1 MSLLLQRVTETLS
14 SHGALAHAVTG
25 FQPRA
30 GQTDMALAVTQT
42 LEQGGQLVVEA
53 GTGVGKTYAYLVPVL
68 LSGQRALVSTATK
81 ALQDQL
87 FSRDIPRLVDV
98 LGLPIRVALLKGRS
112 NYLCLHRMGQAR
124 HSHEGAQPGAQRAL
138 AKIETW
144 AQSTRTGDM
153 AELSGLDERSSL
165 WPLVTST
172 RDNCLGSSC
181 PSYRAC
187 HVNLA
192 RKEAMASDVV
202 VINHHLFFADM
213 AVRESGVAELLPT
226 VRVTVFDEA
235 HQLNEIGVN
244 FLGKQL
250 STVQLLE
257 LSRDVLATGLQL
269 ARGLVDWQA
278 LTGQLEKSSRDLRL
292 AAGMHHGSVRLRW
305 TEEVPEGVD
314 AADWSA
320 ALRQLDGALG
330 QLSDGLHTVAELAP
344 DFQRLLERAQEL
356 AQKAHVFA
364 QMPDPECVRWAEVS
378 AQLRLIESPLDIA
391 QAFAA
396 LTQSVPVTIVSNKP
410 HGVGHSDLV
419 TEAKA
424 EPNAQPNAQT
434 NSESGEGMEVGD
446 DDDDLQ
452 ALMAGDPRHQLA
464 DRPAGS
470 GLGQRAWI
478 FTSAT
483 LGDEPTLRWFTE
495 PCGLTSA
502 QVMQV
507 SSPFDYATQAAL
519 YVPSHLPKPGDPGH
533 AGHVAQLV
541 AEAVQV
547 LGGRTLVLT
556 TTLSAM
562 RSIGE
567 YLQTRIDPAAH
578 VEVLVQGQSPKRRL
592 MERFR
597 EGAGEGRAGCVLVAS
612 ASFWE
617 GFDVPGD
624 ALQLVVIDKL
634 PFPPPGDP
642 LFEARSQ
649 RITREGRSAFADHAL
664 PEAAVAL
671 KQGAGRLIRSETDQ
685 GVLVV
690 CDARLTSMSYG
701 RRLIRG
707 LPDMRRLA
715 DHADFLATL
724 RQLTTDATKAPFS

>member
-1 MSLLLQRVTETLS
+1 MSLLVQRVGETLS
-14 SHGALAHAVTG
+14 SHGSLAQAVPG

-30 GQTDMALAVTQT
+30 GQTDMAMAVTQT

-87 FSRDIPRLVDV
+87 FSRDIPRLVEV
-98 LGLPIRVALLKGRS
+98 LGLPVRVALLKGRS
-112 NYLCLHRMGQAR
+112 NYLCLHRMEQAR
-124 HSHEGAQPGAQRAL
+124 HSAEATQPGAQRAL
-138 AKIETW
+138 AKIESW
-144 AQSTRTGDM
+144 SQATRTGDM
-153 AELSGLDERSSL
+153 AELTGLDERSSL

-181 PSYRAC
+181 PRYRAC

-269 ARGLVDWQA
+269 ARGLVDWHA
-278 LTGQLEKSSRDLRL
+278 LTDQLEKASRDLRL
-292 AAGMHHGSVRLRW
+292 AAGMHRGSVRLRW
-305 TEEVPEGVD
+305 TEAVPEGVE
-314 AADWSA
+314 AAEWTP
-320 ALRQLDGALG
+320 ALHKLAQALTHM
-330 QLSDGLHTVAELAP
+330 QSGLETVAELAP

-356 AQKAHVFA
+356 GQKTDLFA
-364 QMPDPECVRWAEVS
+364 KAPDPEGVRWAEVS
-378 AQLRLIESPLDIA
+378 AQLRLMESPLDIA
-391 QAFAA
+391 QAFSA
-396 LTQSVPVTIVSNKP
+396 LTQPVPARAMPPADGDAHDPDSV
-410 HGVGHSDLV
+410 
-419 TEAKA
+419 
-424 EPNAQPNAQT
+424 
-434 NSESGEGMEVGD
+434 
-446 DDDDLQ
+446 Q
-452 ALMAGDPRHQLA
+452 ALMAGDPRHGAEPQA
-464 DRPAGS
+464 PPSS

-483 LGDEPTLRWFTE
+483 LGDEPSLRWFTE

-507 SSPFDYATQAAL
+507 SSPFDYARQAAL
-519 YVPSHLPKPGDPGH
+519 YVPEHLPKPGDPGH

-541 AEAVQV
+541 VEAVAL

-556 TTLSAM
+556 TTLNAM

-567 YLQTRIDPAAH
+567 YLQTRLDPALN

-597 EGAGEGRAGCVLVAS
+597 QGAADGHPGCVLVAS

-671 KQGAGRLIRSETDQ
+671 KQGAGRLIRSETDC

-690 CDARLTSMSYG
+690 CDTRLATMSYG

-707 LPDMRRLA
+707 LPEMRRLSG
-715 DHADFLATL
+715 HGEFLSTL
-724 RQLTTDATKAPFS
+724 RQFTTDATSSSTS

>member
-1 MSLLLQRVTETLS
+1 MSLLLQRVSVTLS
-14 SHGALAHAVTG
+14 SHGVLAQSVPG
-25 FQPRA
+25 FLPRL
-30 GQTDMALAVTQT
+30 GQTDMAMAVTQT

-87 FSRDIPRLVDV
+87 FSRDIPRLIEV
-98 LGLPIRVALLKGRS
+98 LGLPIRVALLKGRA
-112 NYLCLHRMGQAR
+112 NYLCLHRMEQAR
-124 HSHEGAQPGAQRAL
+124 HSPESGQPGAQKAL

-153 AELSGLDERSSL
+153 AELTGLDERSSL

-269 ARGLVDWQA
+269 ARGLVDWHA
-278 LTGQLEKSSRDLRL
+278 LSDSLEKSARDLRL
-292 AAGMHHGSVRLRW
+292 AAGLHRGSVRLRW
-305 TEEVPEGVD
+305 TELCPEGVEV
-314 AADWSA
+314 ADWSA
-320 ALRQLDGALG
+320 ALDKLQQALALM
-330 QLSDGLHTVAELAP
+330 QAGLEMVVELAP
-344 DFQRLLERAQEL
+344 DFQRLFERTRELE
-356 AQKAHVFA
+356 QKAALFSNP
-364 QMPDPECVRWAEVS
+364 PDPEGVRWAEVS

-391 QAFAA
+391 QAFSA
-396 LTQSVPVTIVSNKP
+396 LTRPLQAVP
-410 HGVGHSDLV
+410 
-419 TEAKA
+419 
-424 EPNAQPNAQT
+424 
-434 NSESGEGMEVGD
+434 SGEADAPADPDSLE
-446 DDDDLQ
+446 
-452 ALMAGDPRHQLA
+452 ALMAGDPRHA
-464 DRPAGS
+464 AGHPAAAPDGV
-470 GLGQRAWI
+470 GQRAWI

-483 LGDEPTLRWFTE
+483 LGDEPSLRWFTE

-507 SSPFDYATQAAL
+507 SSPFNYAQQAAL
-519 YVPSHLPKPGDPGH
+519 YVPEHLPKPADPGH

-541 AEAVQV
+541 VEAVQL

-556 TTLSAM
+556 TTLNAM

-567 YLQTRIDPAAH
+567 YLQTRLDPAVN

-597 EGAGEGRAGCVLVAS
+597 EGGGDGRAGCVLVAS

-617 GFDVPGD
+617 GFDVPGE

-649 RITREGRSAFADHAL
+649 RISRDGRSAFADHAL
-664 PEAAVAL
+664 PEAAVTL
-671 KQGAGRLIRSETDQ
+671 KQGAGRLIRSETDR

-690 CDARLTSMSYG
+690 CDTRLVTMSYG
-701 RRLIRG
+701 RRLVRG
-707 LPDMRRLA
+707 LPDMRRLSG
-715 DHADFLATL
+715 HAEFLSTL
-724 RQLTTDATKAPFS
+724 RQLTTDATSWTTS

>member
-1 MSLLLQRVTETLS
+1 MNLLDQRVAETLS
-14 SHGALAHAVTG
+14 STGLLAQSVPG
-25 FQPRA
+25 FQPRQ
-30 GQTDMALAVTQT
+30 GQTDMAMAVSRTVHD
-42 LEQGGQLVVEA
+42 GGQLVVEA
-53 GTGVGKTYAYLVPVL
+53 GTGTGKTYAYLVPVL

-87 FSRDIPRLVDV
+87 FSRDIPRLVEV

-112 NYLCLHRMGQAR
+112 NYLCLHRMEQAR
-124 HSHEGAQPGAQRAL
+124 HSPESAQPGAQKAL

-153 AELSGLDERSSL
+153 AELTGLDERSSL

-181 PSYRAC
+181 PRYRAC

-202 VINHHLFFADM
+202 VINHHLFFADL

-250 STVQLLE
+250 STVQLHE
-257 LSRDVLATGLQL
+257 LVRDVLATGLQL

-278 LTGQLEKSSRDLRL
+278 LSAGLEKSARDWRL
-292 AAGMHHGSVRLRW
+292 AAGMHRGSVRLRW
-305 TEEVPEGVD
+305 SGQHPEGVEPGEWD
-314 AADWSA
+314 AALQA
-320 ALRQLDGALG
+320 VTQALAELQTGLDMV
-330 QLSDGLHTVAELAP
+330 SELAP
-344 DFQRLLERAQEL
+344 DFQRLGDRTRELMQRAAL
-356 AQKAHVFA
+356 FA
-364 QMPDPECVRWAEVS
+364 DSPNPDGVRWAEVS

-391 QAFAA
+391 QSFSA
-396 LTQSVPVTIVSNKP
+396 LTRPVSVSPATM
-410 HGVGHSDLV
+410 
-419 TEAKA
+419 TETP
-424 EPNAQPNAQT
+424 EDPD
-434 NSESGEGMEVGD
+434 SLE
-446 DDDDLQ
+446 
-452 ALMAGDPRHQLA
+452 ALMAGDPRHAVGDVATQG
-464 DRPAGS
+464 PAGAV
-470 GLGQRAWI
+470 GQRTWI

-483 LGDEPTLRWFTE
+483 LGDEPSLRWFTE
-495 PCGLTSA
+495 PCGLSSA
-502 QVMQV
+502 EVMQV
-507 SSPFDYATQAAL
+507 NSPFDYARQAAL
-519 YVPSHLPKPGDPGH
+519 YVPPHLPRPGDPGH
-533 AGHVAQLV
+533 ASQVAALV
-541 AEAVQV
+541 LEALTI

-556 TTLSAM
+556 TTLNAM

-567 YLQTRIDPAAH
+567 HLQTQCEGG

-597 EGAGEGRAGCVLVAS
+597 EGGGQGDAHGRTGCVLVAS

-649 RITREGRSAFADHAL
+649 RITQQGKSAFADHAL
-664 PEAAVAL
+664 PEAAVSL
-671 KQGAGRLIRSETDQ
+671 KQGAGRLIRSETDR
-685 GVLVV
+685 GILVV
-690 CDARLTSMSYG
+690 CDNRLSTMSYG
-701 RRLIRG
+701 RRLVRG
-707 LPDMRRLA
+707 LPDMRRLE
-715 DHADFLATL
+715 DHAAFLDAL
-724 RQLTTDATKAPFS
+724 RQLTTGASHLSA

>member
-1 MSLLLQRVTETLS
+1 MSLLLQRVADTLS
-14 SHGALAHAVTG
+14 QHGALAQAVPG
-25 FQPRA
+25 FQPRE
-30 GQTDMALAVTQT
+30 GQTEMALAVTQT

-53 GTGVGKTYAYLVPVL
+53 GTGVGKTYAYLVPLL

-87 FSRDIPRLVDV
+87 FSRDIPRLVEV

-112 NYLCLHRMGQAR
+112 NYLCLHRMQQAR
-124 HSHEGAQPGAQRAL
+124 HSAESAQAGAQRAL

-144 AQSTRTGDM
+144 SQSTRTGDM
-153 AELSGLDERSSL
+153 AEMTGLDERSSL

-244 FLGKQL
+244 FLGKQF
-250 STVQLLE
+250 STVQLLD

-269 ARGLVDWQA
+269 ARGLVDWHLLA
-278 LTGQLEKSSRDLRL
+278 DHLEKASRDLRL
-292 AAGMHHGSVRLRW
+292 AAGMHRGSVRLRW
-305 TEEVPEGVD
+305 TASMPEGVD
-314 AADWSA
+314 AQEWTA
-320 ALRQLDGALG
+320 ALAQLVQALG
-330 QLSDGLHTVAELAP
+330 QLQTGLEMVAELAP
-344 DFQRLLERAQEL
+344 DFQRLHERATEL
-356 AQKAHVFA
+356 VQKAQLFSQA
-364 QMPDPECVRWAEVS
+364 PDPEGVRWAEVS

-391 QAFAA
+391 QAFSA
-396 LTQSVPVTIVSNKP
+396 LTKPLALRPGVSDAAVDRP
-410 HGVGHSDLV
+410 HDHGSSDDR
-419 TEAKA
+419 
-424 EPNAQPNAQT
+424 Q
-434 NSESGEGMEVGD
+434 
-446 DDDDLQ
+446 DLG
-452 ALMAGDPRHQLA
+452 ALMSGDPRYAVNQAAVSVGTLVG
-464 DRPAGS
+464 DLSP

-483 LGDEPTLRWFTE
+483 LGDEPRLRWFTE

-507 SSPFDYATQAAL
+507 TSPFDYAKQAAL
-519 YVPSHLPKPGDPGH
+519 YVPGHLPKPGDPGH

-541 AEAVQV
+541 VEAVQL

-556 TTLSAM
+556 TTLNAM

-567 YLQTRIDPAAH
+567 YLQTRLDPAAH

-597 EGAGEGRAGCVLVAS
+597 EGATEGRAGCVLVAS

-617 GFDVPGD
+617 GFDVPGE

-649 RITREGRSAFADHAL
+649 RIVREGRSAFADHAL
-664 PEAAVAL
+664 PEAAVTL
-671 KQGAGRLIRSETDQ
+671 KQGAGRLIRSETDR

-690 CDARLTSMSYG
+690 CDTRLATMSYG

-707 LPDMRRLA
+707 LPDMRRLNG
-715 DHADFLATL
+715 HPEFLETL
-724 RQLTTDATKAPFS
+724 LQFTTDATKRSTF

>member
-1 MSLLLQRVTETLS
+1 MSLLQQRVSETLS
-14 SHGALAHAVTG
+14 SHGALACSVPG
-25 FQPRA
+25 FQPRE
-30 GQTDMALAVTQT
+30 GQTDMAMAVTQT

-87 FSRDIPRLVDV
+87 FSRDIPRLVEV
-98 LGLPIRVALLKGRS
+98 LGLPIRVALLKGRA
-112 NYLCLHRMGQAR
+112 NYLCLHRMAQAR
-124 HSHEGAQPGAQRAL
+124 HSVESAQPGAQRAL

-144 AQSTRTGDM
+144 AQTTRTGDM
-153 AELSGLDERSSL
+153 AELTGLDERSAL

-257 LSRDVLATGLQL
+257 LSRDALATGLQL
-269 ARGLVDWQA
+269 ARGLVDWHG
-278 LTGQLEKSSRDLRL
+278 LTEGLEKSARDLRL
-292 AAGMHHGSVRLRW
+292 AAGLHRGSVRLRW
-305 TEEVPEGVD
+305 TERCPEGVE
-314 AADWSA
+314 AADWVQ
-320 ALRQLDGALG
+320 ALHKLQEALALM
-330 QLSDGLHTVAELAP
+330 QAGLEMVAELAP
-344 DFQRLLERAQEL
+344 DFQRLLERSREL
-356 AQKAHVFA
+356 AQKAALFSDP
-364 QMPDPECVRWAEVS
+364 PDPEGVRWAEVS

-391 QAFAA
+391 QAFSA
-396 LTQSVPVTIVSNKP
+396 LTRPVQAAPS
-410 HGVGHSDLV
+410 GGA
-419 TEAKA
+419 EAA
-424 EPNAQPNAQT
+424 ADPDSLE
-434 NSESGEGMEVGD
+434 
-446 DDDDLQ
+446 
-452 ALMAGDPRHQLA
+452 ALMAGDPRHA
-464 DRPAGS
+464 S
-470 GLGQRAWI
+470 GESAATPVGVGQRAWV

-483 LGDEPTLRWFTE
+483 LGDEPSLRWFTE

-507 SSPFDYATQAAL
+507 SSPFDYAQQAAL
-519 YVPSHLPKPGDPGH
+519 YVPEHLPKPADPGH

-541 AEAVQV
+541 VEAVQL

-556 TTLSAM
+556 TTLNAM

-567 YLQTRIDPAAH
+567 YLQTRLDPAAN

-597 EGAGEGRAGCVLVAS
+597 EGGGDGRAGCVLVAS

-617 GFDVPGD
+617 GFDVPGE

-671 KQGAGRLIRSETDQ
+671 KQGAGRLIRSETDR

-690 CDARLTSMSYG
+690 CDTRLATMSYG
-701 RRLIRG
+701 RRLVRG
-707 LPDMRRLA
+707 LPQMRRLSG
-715 DHADFLATL
+715 HAEFLATL
-724 RQLTTDATKAPFS
+724 RQFTTDATNSTTS

>member
-1 MSLLLQRVTETLS
+1 MSLLQQRVSETLS
-14 SHGALAHAVTG
+14 SHGALARSVPG
-25 FQPRA
+25 FQPRE
-30 GQTDMALAVTQT
+30 GQTDMAMAVTQT

-87 FSRDIPRLVDV
+87 FSRDIPRLVEV
-98 LGLPIRVALLKGRS
+98 LGLPIRVALLKGRA
-112 NYLCLHRMGQAR
+112 NYLCLHRMAQAR
-124 HSHEGAQPGAQRAL
+124 HSVESAQPGAQRAL

-144 AQSTRTGDM
+144 AQTTRTGDM
-153 AELSGLDERSSL
+153 AELTGLDERSAL

-257 LSRDVLATGLQL
+257 LSRDALATGLQL
-269 ARGLVDWQA
+269 ARGLVDWHG
-278 LTGQLEKSSRDLRL
+278 LTEGLEKSARDLRL
-292 AAGMHHGSVRLRW
+292 AAGLHRGSVRLRW
-305 TEEVPEGVD
+305 TERCPEGVE
-314 AADWSA
+314 AADWVQ
-320 ALRQLDGALG
+320 ALHKLQEALALM
-330 QLSDGLHTVAELAP
+330 QAGLEMVAELAP
-344 DFQRLLERAQEL
+344 DFQRLLERSREL
-356 AQKAHVFA
+356 AQKAALFSDP
-364 QMPDPECVRWAEVS
+364 PDPEGVRWAEVS

-391 QAFAA
+391 QAFSA
-396 LTQSVPVTIVSNKP
+396 LTRPVQAAPS
-410 HGVGHSDLV
+410 GGA
-419 TEAKA
+419 EAA
-424 EPNAQPNAQT
+424 ADPDSLE
-434 NSESGEGMEVGD
+434 
-446 DDDDLQ
+446 
-452 ALMAGDPRHQLA
+452 ALMAGDPRHA
-464 DRPAGS
+464 SGEPAATPVGV
-470 GLGQRAWI
+470 GQRAWV

-483 LGDEPTLRWFTE
+483 LGDEPSLRWFTE

-507 SSPFDYATQAAL
+507 SSPFDYAQQAAL
-519 YVPSHLPKPGDPGH
+519 YVPEHLPKPADPGH

-541 AEAVQV
+541 VEAVQL

-556 TTLSAM
+556 TTLNAM

-567 YLQTRIDPAAH
+567 YLQTRLDPAAN

-597 EGAGEGRAGCVLVAS
+597 EGGGDGRAGCVLVAS

-617 GFDVPGD
+617 GFDVPGE

-671 KQGAGRLIRSETDQ
+671 KQGAGRLIRSETDR

-690 CDARLTSMSYG
+690 CDTRLATMSYG
-701 RRLIRG
+701 RRLVRG
-707 LPDMRRLA
+707 LPQMRRLSG
-715 DHADFLATL
+715 HAEFLATL
-724 RQLTTDATKAPFS
+724 RQFTTDATNSTTS

>member
-1 MSLLLQRVTETLS
+1 MNLLDQRVAETLS
-14 SHGALAHAVTG
+14 STGLLAQSVPG
-25 FQPRA
+25 FQPRQ
-30 GQTDMALAVTQT
+30 GQTDMAMAVSRTVHD
-42 LEQGGQLVVEA
+42 GGQLVVEA
-53 GTGVGKTYAYLVPVL
+53 GTGTGKTYAYLVPVL

-87 FSRDIPRLVDV
+87 FSRDIPRLVEV

-112 NYLCLHRMGQAR
+112 NYLCLHRMEQAR
-124 HSHEGAQPGAQRAL
+124 HSPESAQPGAQKAL

-153 AELSGLDERSSL
+153 AELTGLDERSSL

-181 PSYRAC
+181 PRYRAC

-202 VINHHLFFADM
+202 VINHHLFFADL

-250 STVQLLE
+250 STVQLHE
-257 LSRDVLATGLQL
+257 LVRDVLATGLQL

-278 LTGQLEKSSRDLRL
+278 LSAGLEKSARDWRL
-292 AAGMHHGSVRLRW
+292 AAGMHRGSVRLRW
-305 TEEVPEGVD
+305 SGQHPEGVEPGEWD
-314 AADWSA
+314 AALQA
-320 ALRQLDGALG
+320 VTQALAELQTGLDMV
-330 QLSDGLHTVAELAP
+330 SELAP
-344 DFQRLLERAQEL
+344 DFQRLGDRTRELMQRAAL
-356 AQKAHVFA
+356 FA
-364 QMPDPECVRWAEVS
+364 DTPNPEGVRWVEVS

-391 QAFAA
+391 QAFSA
-396 LTQSVPVTIVSNKP
+396 LTRPVAAAPPGDADSGALLGPDVDPDSLEALMAADP
-410 HGVGHSDLV
+410 RHAVGDALAGPAVGVGH
-419 TEAKA
+419 
-424 EPNAQPNAQT
+424 
-434 NSESGEGMEVGD
+434 
-446 DDDDLQ
+446 
-452 ALMAGDPRHQLA
+452 
-464 DRPAGS
+464 
-470 GLGQRAWI
+470 RAWI

-483 LGDEPTLRWFTE
+483 LGDEPSLRWFTE
-495 PCGLTSA
+495 PCGLSSA
-502 QVMQV
+502 EVMQV
-507 SSPFDYATQAAL
+507 DSPFDYAQQAAL
-519 YVPSHLPKPGDPGH
+519 YVPPHLPRPGDPAH
-533 AGHVAQLV
+533 ARQVAALV
-541 AEAVQV
+541 LEALAI

-556 TTLSAM
+556 TTLNAM
-562 RSIGE
+562 RSIGDQ
-567 YLQTRIDPAAH
+567 LQSQCEGD

-597 EGAGEGRAGCVLVAS
+597 EGGGLGDAHGRMGCVLVAS

-649 RITREGRSAFADHAL
+649 RITQQGKSAFADHAL
-664 PEAAVAL
+664 PEAAVSL
-671 KQGAGRLIRSETDQ
+671 KQGAGRLIRSETDR
-685 GVLVV
+685 GILVV
-690 CDARLTSMSYG
+690 CDNRLSTMSYG
-701 RRLIRG
+701 RRLVRG
-707 LPDMRRLA
+707 LPDMRRLE
-715 DHADFLATL
+715 DHAAFLDAL
-724 RQLTTDATKAPFS
+724 RQLTTGASHLSA

>member
-1 MSLLLQRVTETLS
+1 LSLLLQRVAETLS
-14 SHGALAHAVTG
+14 HHGALAQAVPG
-25 FQPRA
+25 FQPRE
-30 GQTDMALAVTQT
+30 GQTDMAMAVTQT

-87 FSRDIPRLVDV
+87 FSRDIPRLVEV

-112 NYLCLHRMGQAR
+112 NYLCLHRMQQAR
-124 HSHEGAQPGAQRAL
+124 HSAESAQPGAQKAL

-144 AQSTRTGDM
+144 SQSTRTGDM
-153 AELSGLDERSSL
+153 GELTGLDERSSL

-244 FLGKQL
+244 FLGKQF

-269 ARGLVDWQA
+269 ARGLVDWHA
-278 LTGQLEKSSRDLRL
+278 LADQLEKASRDLRL
-292 AAGMHHGSVRLRW
+292 AAGMHRGSVRLRW
-305 TEEVPEGVD
+305 TEAIPEGVEIE
-314 AADWSA
+314 DWTSA
-320 ALRQLDGALG
+320 LAQLVNALG
-330 QLSDGLHTVAELAP
+330 QLQTGLEMVTELAP
-344 DFQRLLERAQEL
+344 DFQRLHERASEL
-356 AQKAHVFA
+356 AQKAHLFSQA
-364 QMPDPECVRWAEVS
+364 PDPEGVRWAEVS

-391 QAFAA
+391 QAFSA
-396 LTQSVPVTIVSNKP
+396 LTRPAPVRLSDEAQP
-410 HGVGHSDLV
+410 SPDSDLDPDSL
-419 TEAKA
+419 E
-424 EPNAQPNAQT
+424 
-434 NSESGEGMEVGD
+434 
-446 DDDDLQ
+446 
-452 ALMAGDPRHQLA
+452 ALMSGDPRHGSEDSA
-464 DRPAGS
+464 GAAAGVGS
-470 GLGQRAWI
+470 GVGQRAWI

-483 LGDEPTLRWFTE
+483 LGDEPSLRWFTE

-507 SSPFDYATQAAL
+507 TSPFDYAQQAAL
-519 YVPSHLPKPGDPGH
+519 YVPEHLPKPGDPGH

-541 AEAVQV
+541 VEAVEL

-556 TTLSAM
+556 TTLNAM

-567 YLQTRIDPAAH
+567 YLQTRLDPAAN

-597 EGAGEGRAGCVLVAS
+597 EGGGDGRAGCVLVAS

-617 GFDVPGD
+617 GFDVPGE

-664 PEAAVAL
+664 PEAAVSL
-671 KQGAGRLIRSETDQ
+671 KQGAGRLIRSETDR

-690 CDARLTSMSYG
+690 CDTRLATMSYG
-701 RRLIRG
+701 RRLVRG
-707 LPDMRRLA
+707 LPEMRRLNG
-715 DHADFLATL
+715 HPEFLENL
-724 RQLTTDATKAPFS
+724 RQLTTDATKGSFS

>member
-1 MSLLLQRVTETLS
+1 MSLLQQRVSETLS
-14 SHGALAHAVTG
+14 SHGALARSVPG
-25 FQPRA
+25 FQPRE
-30 GQTDMALAVTQT
+30 GQTDMAMAVTQT

-87 FSRDIPRLVDV
+87 FSRDIPRLVEV
-98 LGLPIRVALLKGRS
+98 LGLPIRVALLKGRA
-112 NYLCLHRMGQAR
+112 NYLCLHRMAQAR
-124 HSHEGAQPGAQRAL
+124 HSAESAQPGAQRAL

-144 AQSTRTGDM
+144 AQTTRTGDM
-153 AELSGLDERSSL
+153 AELTGLDERSAL

-257 LSRDVLATGLQL
+257 LSRDALATGLQL
-269 ARGLVDWQA
+269 ARGLVDWHG
-278 LTGQLEKSSRDLRL
+278 LTEGLEKSARDLRL
-292 AAGMHHGSVRLRW
+292 AAGLHRGSVRLRW
-305 TEEVPEGVD
+305 TERCPEGVE
-314 AADWSA
+314 AADWVQ
-320 ALRQLDGALG
+320 ALHKLQEALALM
-330 QLSDGLHTVAELAP
+330 QAGLEMVAELAP
-344 DFQRLLERAQEL
+344 DFQRLLERSREL
-356 AQKAHVFA
+356 AQKAALFSDP
-364 QMPDPECVRWAEVS
+364 PDPEGVRWAEVS

-391 QAFAA
+391 QAFSA
-396 LTQSVPVTIVSNKP
+396 LTRPVQAAPS
-410 HGVGHSDLV
+410 GGA
-419 TEAKA
+419 EAA
-424 EPNAQPNAQT
+424 ADPDSLE
-434 NSESGEGMEVGD
+434 
-446 DDDDLQ
+446 
-452 ALMAGDPRHQLA
+452 ALMAGDPRHA
-464 DRPAGS
+464 SGEPAATPVGV
-470 GLGQRAWI
+470 GQRAWV

-483 LGDEPTLRWFTE
+483 LGDEPSLRWFTE

-507 SSPFDYATQAAL
+507 SSPFDYAQQAAL
-519 YVPSHLPKPGDPGH
+519 YVPEHLPKPADPGH

-541 AEAVQV
+541 VEAVQL

-556 TTLSAM
+556 TTLNAM

-567 YLQTRIDPAAH
+567 YLQTRLDPAAN

-597 EGAGEGRAGCVLVAS
+597 EGGGDGRAGCVLVAS

-617 GFDVPGD
+617 GFDVPGE

-671 KQGAGRLIRSETDQ
+671 KQGAGRLIRSETDR

-690 CDARLTSMSYG
+690 CDTRLATMSYG
-701 RRLIRG
+701 RRLVRG
-707 LPDMRRLA
+707 LPQMRRLSG
-715 DHADFLATL
+715 HAEFLATL
-724 RQLTTDATKAPFS
+724 RQFTTDATNSTTS

>member
-1 MSLLLQRVTETLS
+1 MSLLVQRVAETLS
-14 SHGALAHAVTG
+14 SHGSLAQAVPG

-30 GQTDMALAVTQT
+30 GQTDMAMAVCQT

-87 FSRDIPRLVDV
+87 FSRDIPRLVEV

-112 NYLCLHRMGQAR
+112 NYLCLHRMEQAR
-124 HSHEGAQPGAQRAL
+124 HSAEAAQPGAQRAL

-144 AQSTRTGDM
+144 SQATRTGDM

-181 PSYRAC
+181 PRYRAC

-244 FLGKQL
+244 FLGQQL

-269 ARGLVDWQA
+269 ARGLVDWHA
-278 LTGQLEKSSRDLRL
+278 LTDRLEKSSRDLRL
-292 AAGMHHGSVRLRW
+292 AAGMHRGSVRLRW
-305 TEEVPEGVD
+305 NDAVPEGVE
-314 AADWSA
+314 SA
-320 ALRQLDGALG
+320 EWTPALQNLVQALE
-330 QLSDGLHTVAELAP
+330 QMQSGLETVVELAP
-344 DFQRLLERAQEL
+344 DFQRLFERAREL
-356 AQKAHVFA
+356 GQKATLFSNA
-364 QMPDPECVRWAEVS
+364 PDPEGVRWAEVS
-378 AQLRLIESPLDIA
+378 AQLRLVESPLDIA
-391 QAFAA
+391 QAFSA
-396 LTQSVPVTIVSNKP
+396 LTKSVQAPLVLDDEDPSN
-410 HGVGHSDLV
+410 
-419 TEAKA
+419 A
-424 EPNAQPNAQT
+424 E
-434 NSESGEGMEVGD
+434 SI
-446 DDDDLQ
+446 Q
-452 ALMAGDPRHQLA
+452 ALMAGDPGRDAAPQTLGAA
-464 DRPAGS
+464 DGV
-470 GLGQRAWI
+470 GQRAWV

-507 SSPFDYATQAAL
+507 TSPFDYARQAAL
-519 YVPSHLPKPGDPGH
+519 YVPEHLPKPGDPGH

-541 AEAVQV
+541 VEAVEL

-556 TTLSAM
+556 TTLNAM

-567 YLQTRIDPAAH
+567 YLQTRLNPAAN

-597 EGAGEGRAGCVLVAS
+597 EGAGDGRAGCVLVAS

-617 GFDVPGD
+617 GFDVPGN

-664 PEAAVAL
+664 PEAGVAL
-671 KQGAGRLIRSETDQ
+671 KQGAGRLIRSETDN

-690 CDARLTSMSYG
+690 CDTRLATMSYG

-707 LPDMRRLA
+707 LPEMRRLNG
-715 DHADFLATL
+715 HTEFLSTL
-724 RQLTTDATKAPFS
+724 RQLTTDATSLTTF

>member
-1 MSLLLQRVTETLS
+1 MSLLLQRVSETLS
-14 SHGALAHAVTG
+14 SHGALSQSVPG
-25 FQPRA
+25 FQPRQ
-30 GQTDMALAVTQT
+30 GQTDMATAVTQT

-87 FSRDIPRLVDV
+87 FSRDIPRLIEV

-112 NYLCLHRMGQAR
+112 NYLCLHRMQQAR
-124 HSHEGAQPGAQRAL
+124 HSAESAQPGAQKAL

-144 AQSTRTGDM
+144 SQSTRTGDM
-153 AELSGLDERSSL
+153 AELTGLDERSSL

-244 FLGKQL
+244 FLGKQF

-269 ARGLVDWQA
+269 ARGLVDWHA
-278 LTGQLEKSSRDLRL
+278 LADRLEKASRDLRL
-292 AAGMHHGSVRLRW
+292 AAGMHRGSVRLRW
-305 TEEVPEGVD
+305 TEAIPEGVE
-314 AADWSA
+314 AEDWTSA
-320 ALRQLDGALG
+320 LAQLVQALG
-330 QLSDGLHTVAELAP
+330 QLQTGLEMVTELAP
-344 DFQRLLERAQEL
+344 DFQRLHERASEL
-356 AQKAHVFA
+356 AQKAHLFSQA
-364 QMPDPECVRWAEVS
+364 PDPEGVRWAEVT

-391 QAFAA
+391 QAFSA
-396 LTQSVPVTIVSNKP
+396 LTKPGPVPQAMGVSDTGSKHMP
-410 HGVGHSDLV
+410 DPDSL
-419 TEAKA
+419 E
-424 EPNAQPNAQT
+424 
-434 NSESGEGMEVGD
+434 
-446 DDDDLQ
+446 
-452 ALMAGDPRHQLA
+452 ALMAGDPRHASIDAPGSSDATQGRS
-464 DRPAGS
+464 DPGAGV
-470 GLGQRAWI
+470 GQRAWI

-483 LGDEPTLRWFTE
+483 LGDEPSLRWFTE

-507 SSPFDYATQAAL
+507 TSPFDYAQQAAL
-519 YVPSHLPKPGDPGH
+519 YVPEHLPKPGDPGH
-533 AGHVAQLV
+533 AGHVARLV
-541 AEAVQV
+541 VEAVEL

-556 TTLSAM
+556 TTLNAM

-567 YLQTRIDPAAH
+567 YLQTRLDSSAN

-597 EGAGEGRAGCVLVAS
+597 EGGGDGRAGCVLVAS

-617 GFDVPGD
+617 GFDVPGE

-664 PEAAVAL
+664 PEAAVSL
-671 KQGAGRLIRSETDQ
+671 KQGAGRLIRSETDR

-690 CDARLTSMSYG
+690 CDTRLATMSYG
-701 RRLIRG
+701 RRLVRG
-707 LPDMRRLA
+707 LPEMRRLSG
-715 DHADFLATL
+715 HAEFLSTL
-724 RQLTTDATKAPFS
+724 RQLTTDATSWTTS

>member
-1 MSLLLQRVTETLS
+1 LLLQRVSETLS
-14 SHGALAHAVTG
+14 SHGALSQSVPG
-25 FQPRA
+25 FQPRQ
-30 GQTDMALAVTQT
+30 GQTDMAMAVTQT

-87 FSRDIPRLVDV
+87 FSRDIPRLIEV

-112 NYLCLHRMGQAR
+112 NYLCLHRMQQAR
-124 HSHEGAQPGAQRAL
+124 HSAESAQPGAQKAL

-144 AQSTRTGDM
+144 SQSTRTGDM
-153 AELSGLDERSSL
+153 AELTGLDERSSL

-244 FLGKQL
+244 FLGKQF

-269 ARGLVDWQA
+269 ARGLVDWHA
-278 LTGQLEKSSRDLRL
+278 LADQLEKTSRDLRL
-292 AAGMHHGSVRLRW
+292 AAGMHRGSVRLRW
-305 TEEVPEGVD
+305 TEAIPEGVE
-314 AADWSA
+314 AGDWTSA
-320 ALRQLDGALG
+320 LAQLVQALG
-330 QLSDGLHTVAELAP
+330 QLQTGLEMVTELAP
-344 DFQRLLERAQEL
+344 DFQRLHERATEL
-356 AQKAHVFA
+356 AQKAHLFSQA
-364 QMPDPECVRWAEVS
+364 PDPEGVRWAEVT

-391 QAFAA
+391 QAFSA
-396 LTQSVPVTIVSNKP
+396 LTKPGPVPQAMGVSDTGSQHMP
-410 HGVGHSDLV
+410 DPDSLG
-419 TEAKA
+419 
-424 EPNAQPNAQT
+424 
-434 NSESGEGMEVGD
+434 
-446 DDDDLQ
+446 
-452 ALMAGDPRHQLA
+452 ALMAGDPRHASIDAPGSSDAPQG
-464 DRPAGS
+464 RSESGAGA
-470 GLGQRAWI
+470 GVGQRAWI

-483 LGDEPTLRWFTE
+483 LGDEPSLRWFTE

-507 SSPFDYATQAAL
+507 TSPFDYAQQAAL
-519 YVPSHLPKPGDPGH
+519 YVPEHLPKPGDPSH

-541 AEAVQV
+541 VEAVQL

-556 TTLSAM
+556 TTLNAM

-567 YLQTRIDPAAH
+567 YLQNRLDPSAN

-597 EGAGEGRAGCVLVAS
+597 EGAGDGRAGCVLVAS

-617 GFDVPGD
+617 GFDVPGE

-664 PEAAVAL
+664 PEAGVSL
-671 KQGAGRLIRSETDQ
+671 KQGAGRLIRSETDR

-690 CDARLTSMSYG
+690 CDTRLATMSYG
-701 RRLIRG
+701 RRLVRG
-707 LPDMRRLA
+707 LPEMRRLSG
-715 DHADFLATL
+715 HAEFLSTL
-724 RQLTTDATKAPFS
+724 RQLTTDATNSMIS